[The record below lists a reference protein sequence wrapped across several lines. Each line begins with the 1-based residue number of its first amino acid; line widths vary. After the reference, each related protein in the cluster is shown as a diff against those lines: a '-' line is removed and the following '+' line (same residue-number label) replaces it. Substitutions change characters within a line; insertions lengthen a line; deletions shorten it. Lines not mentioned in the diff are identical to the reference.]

1 MLVVKP
7 VVLEG
12 HVVRLE
18 PLGLQHLSGLQS
30 CLDLE
35 TFKYFAATA
44 PISLEAGDVAA
55 YLNQMLAL
63 PNVIPFA
70 VISKATGE
78 VIGSTTYMDIRPIH
92 MGLEI
97 GMTWYVEA
105 VRGTKVNPESKLLLL
120 QHAFEKLECVRVQLK
135 TDGRNQQSQAAISK
149 LGAKLEGTLRKHMV
163 MRDGFVRDTVMYSI
177 LADEWPAVK
186 AGLLARLG

>member
-1 MLVVKP
+1 MLDVKP

-12 HVVRLE
+12 QVVRLE
-18 PLGLQHLSGLQS
+18 PLSLRHLAGLQA
-30 CLDLE
+30 CVDLE

-55 YLNQMLAL
+55 YLDQMLAL
-63 PNVIPFA
+63 PNVVPFA
-70 VISKATGE
+70 VVSKESGE

-97 GMTWYVEA
+97 GMTWYVEG
-105 VRGTKVNPESKLLLL
+105 VRGTKVNPECKFMLLE
-120 QHAFEKLECVRVQLK
+120 HAFEKLGCHRVQLK
-135 TDGRNQQSQAAISK
+135 TDGRNLQSQAAISK

-177 LADEWPAVK
+177 LAEEWPVVR
-186 AGLLARLG
+186 AGLLSRLG

>member
-1 MLVVKP
+1 
-7 VVLEG
+7 
-12 HVVRLE
+12 VRLE
-18 PLGLQHLSGLQS
+18 PLSLRHLAGLQA
-30 CLDLE
+30 CVDLE

-55 YLNQMLAL
+55 YLDQMLAL
-63 PNVIPFA
+63 PNVVPFA
-70 VISKATGE
+70 VVSKESGE

-97 GMTWYVEA
+97 GMTWYVEG
-105 VRGTKVNPESKLLLL
+105 VRGTKVNPECKFMLLE
-120 QHAFEKLECVRVQLK
+120 HAFEKLGCHRVQLK
-135 TDGRNQQSQAAISK
+135 TDGRNLQSQAAISK

-177 LADEWPAVK
+177 LAEEWPVVR
-186 AGLLARLG
+186 AGLLSRLG